1 MKLSK
6 LQNQL
11 NQNSEYRQ
19 AEQKYHLQ
27 FELANAIL
35 KARIEKGWSQSELAR
50 RVGTKQAN
58 ISRIENG
65 LSNPTLNFLM
75 KLTQVLDLKLV
86 LSFEGMEITQQFYIV
101 ADSDQLKTY
110 KMVRNSISY
119 SENVIEYLESAKKLA
134 SKKPLLYHL
143 MDSPF
148 ITFNTSSI
156 ELEQVIK

>member
-1 MKLSK
+1 MKLSD

-11 NQNSEYRQ
+11 NQNSDYRQ

-75 KLTQVLDLKLV
+75 KLTQVLDLKLA
-86 LSFEGMEITQQFYIV
+86 LSFEGMKITQQFYIM
-101 ADSDQLKTY
+101 ADSDQLRTY
-110 KMVRNSISY
+110 KIVRNSILY
-119 SENVIEYLESAKKLA
+119 SKDVIEYLESAKKLA
-134 SKKPLLYHL
+134 SKKPLLYYVT
-143 MDSPF
+143 DSYF
-148 ITFNTSSI
+148 NTINTSSV